1 MTRLLVLLCLCV
13 TCTSASSQNIKDFTE
28 LPKVKWKIKSGP
40 IFGSPVID
48 GNTVFYASQDSALHA
63 VDLANGKEKWRF
75 SFFGASR
82 STPYI
87 INDNVFVISEDGLLY
102 NVNKNTGKLIWQ
114 FVTPQGV
121 LGERKYD
128 RADYYQS
135 SPIVQNDKVYFGMG
149 DYLYVVNASSG
160 TIAWNFKAGN
170 LVHTKPAISNDKVIF
185 GSYDGNV
192 YALNNQTGSLIWKF
206 KTVGQRYF
214 PNGEV
219 MGSPVVSKNQVFIGA
234 RDYNFYAIEVN
245 TGYCHWNK
253 QFPKGWALSATIL
266 KDSVLYLGTS
276 DDYVMIAMDPRFG
289 TESWRTVVKYNI
301 FGGMALSESMGY
313 VGTLMGKVFG
323 IDLKTGAIKWTF
335 EGDGYKNN
343 KKRFFDK
350 DDKHPEAVLTKFDN
364 FDEVVKMYHDLGGI
378 FSTPA
383 IASDYMVFTG
393 ADGFV
398 YCLGR

>member
-1 MTRLLVLLCLCV
+1 MTRLVLSLYLFV
-13 TCTSASSQNIKDFTE
+13 TCTSAFSQNIKDFTE
-28 LPKVKWKIKSGP
+28 LPKTKWKIKSGP

-48 GNTVFYASQDSALHA
+48 GNTVFYASEDSVLHA
-63 VDLANGKEKWRF
+63 IDLVSGKEKWKF
-75 SFFGASR
+75 SFYGASR
-82 STPYI
+82 STPYVS
-87 INDNVFVISEDGLLY
+87 NDNVFVISEDGLLY
-102 NVNKNTGKLIWQ
+102 NVNKNTGKLTWQ

-135 SPIVQNDKVYFGMG
+135 SPVVHNDKVFFGMG
-149 DYLYVVNASSG
+149 DCLYVVNVSNG
-160 TIAWNFKAGN
+160 TMVWNYKTGN
-170 LVHTKPAISNDKVIF
+170 LVHTKPAISNEKVIF

-206 KTVGQRYF
+206 KTVGHRYF
-214 PNGEV
+214 PNGEA
-219 MGSPVVSKNQVFIGA
+219 MGDPVVSKNQVFIGA

-253 QFPKGWALSATIL
+253 QFPKGWALSATVL

-289 TESWRTVVKYNI
+289 TESWRTAVKYNI

-335 EGDGYKNN
+335 EGDGYRNN
-343 KKRFFDK
+343 KKKYFNTE
-350 DDKHPEAVLTKFDN
+350 DKHPDRVLEKFDN

-383 IASDYMVFTG
+383 VTSDHIVYTG
-393 ADGFV
+393 ADGFI